1 MMVFKRGKH
10 GGQWSGTAEQD
21 NSGFD
26 FTTNEER
33 EIYVCEISVEDRL
46 SEG

>member
-1 MMVFKRGKH
+1 MGVQEGKH
-10 GGQWSGTAEQD
+10 GGQLSGTAEQD
-21 NSGFD
+21 NGGFD

-46 SEG
+46 AEG